1 LPEPDDAMF
10 PLREF
15 LGMSIGR
22 ADGHASAVMEI
33 DARHLNR
40 NGVAHGAALFP
51 LIDTVMGA
59 ATVGPVEPSSSTV
72 CSEGISSCCCNPPPC
87 TKTQVA
93 RYFCAPVSDRVLPAG
108 GVQTGYRAPG
118 APRALSG
125 EAAAAVVAWRP
136 TPRR

>member
-1 LPEPDDAMF
+1 MF

-72 CSEGISSCCCNPPPC
+72 CRVKASRRAAATRHLARRRRSHGISVHP
-87 TKTQVA
+87 
-93 RYFCAPVSDRVLPAG
+93 
-108 GVQTGYRAPG
+108 
-118 APRALSG
+118 
-125 EAAAAVVAWRP
+125 
-136 TPRR
+136 